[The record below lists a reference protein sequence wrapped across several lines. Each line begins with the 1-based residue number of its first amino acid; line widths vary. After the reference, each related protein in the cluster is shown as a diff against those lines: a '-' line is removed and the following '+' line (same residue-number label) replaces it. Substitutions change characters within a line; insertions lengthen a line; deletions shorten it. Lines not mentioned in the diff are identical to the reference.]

1 MVVHIFHLKTFVID
15 LLVRQIILD
24 SLVSSI
30 LVRCNLYYLYSEILL
45 LYVNLIDTWLLL
57 CREVS
62 HLGN

>member
-45 LYVNLIDTWLLL
+45 LYVNLIDAWLLL

>member
-45 LYVNLIDTWLLL
+45 LYANLIDTWLLL